1 MPIYGFTCRMCK
13 GEFESLV
20 NGNVEAG
27 EKCTHC
33 GSTDTARE
41 DWPKKAPTGIVNG
54 ASAANNYG
62 LKPERNSKKRRL
74 Y

>member
-1 MPIYGFTCRMCK
+1 MPIYGFTCKMCK
-13 GEFESLV
+13 QEFESLV
-20 NGNVEAG
+20 HGNVEAG
-27 EKCTHC
+27 ERCTNC
-33 GSTDTARE
+33 GSTATERE
-41 DWPKKAPTGIVNG
+41 DFPKKGPAIVVNG